1 MMKHIC
7 TLTDKVI
14 LNRDGLSNALPRLT
28 ARAIVRNNH
37 GLYAVM
43 YAEKWNLYSLPGGGI
58 EDGEDVETALRREI
72 FEETGCSC
80 DIIQELGIVSENRAS
95 LDYTQINHYF
105 IVSVSTPPCRNH
117 LTDAEQACGTQVQ
130 WHSFEKMQNLI
141 CNQHFDRIQGK
152 YLQARDLAALNA
164 YLTQFTE

>member
-43 YAEKWNLYSLPGGGI
+43 YAEK
-58 EDGEDVETALRREI
+58 
-72 FEETGCSC
+72 
-80 DIIQELGIVSENRAS
+80 
-95 LDYTQINHYF
+95 
-105 IVSVSTPPCRNH
+105 
-117 LTDAEQACGTQVQ
+117 
-130 WHSFEKMQNLI
+130 
-141 CNQHFDRIQGK
+141 
-152 YLQARDLAALNA
+152 
-164 YLTQFTE
+164 

>member
-1 MMKHIC
+1 MKRIC

-58 EDGEDVETALRREI
+58 EDGEDVEIALRREI

-80 DIIQELGIVSENRAS
+80 DIIPPLK
-95 LDYTQINHYF
+95 TQGRRK
-105 IVSVSTPPCRNH
+105 STRYH
-117 LTDAEQACGTQVQ
+117 LVLQ
-130 WHSFEKMQNLI
+130 KNLP
-141 CNQHFDRIQGK
+141 Q
-152 YLQARDLAALNA
+152 
-164 YLTQFTE
+164 